1 MLCPACNRTN
11 DADATFCAECGRPIA
26 NEPAAKP
33 FRSRRIY
40 LFALFLVPVLIGVA
54 ALGYYRF
61 FLPDGVVAVVN
72 GEEIKNSELEGAL
85 ILLRKTGHAGSG
97 PRAASGEQGGK
108 ERAQLRYEALAQL
121 IQERLLLQE
130 ARKAGVQVSGDETA
144 AALTAMRVSS
154 GMNETGFR
162 AYAVARYGSAG
173 ALEQMIANS
182 LMINKLLSG
191 KAAAG
196 ASGPSAARSAVSAW
210 FEGVSRRA
218 VVRVSIAE
226 QWSGAGCSCC
236 AGGPGNRVRSVS
248 AAGAGGPGPGPAG
261 GTLTPE
267 AERAATEAGLAYW
280 RQKNGQAGVSTRLTD
295 FGCHIQIDIVK
306 DSRTVKSLRYQNG
319 TITEM

>member
-1 MLCPACNRTN
+1 MLCPACNQTN

-26 NEPAAKP
+26 NEPAGKP
-33 FRSRRIY
+33 VRSRRIY
-40 LFALFLVPVLIGVA
+40 LYALFLVPVLIGVA

-85 ILLRKTGHAGSG
+85 VLHQKTGHAGSG
-97 PRAASGEQGGK
+97 PKAAAGDQGGK

-144 AALTAMRVSS
+144 AALTALRVSS
-154 GMNETGFR
+154 GMDEAGFR

-173 ALEQMIANS
+173 ALEQTIAKS

-191 KAAAG
+191 KAAVG
-196 ASGPSAARSAVSAW
+196 ASDSSAARSAVSAW

-218 VVRVSIAE
+218 VVRVSLAE
-226 QWSGAGCSCC
+226 QWSGAACSCC
-236 AGGPGNRVRSVS
+236 AGGPG
-248 AAGAGGPGPGPAG
+248 
-261 GTLTPE
+261 
-267 AERAATEAGLAYW
+267 
-280 RQKNGQAGVSTRLTD
+280 KQAGDVSGTRME
-295 FGCHIQIDIVK
+295 
-306 DSRTVKSLRYQNG
+306 R
-319 TITEM
+319 

>member
-11 DADATFCAECGRPIA
+11 DADATFCAECGRPIV

-40 LFALFLVPVLIGVA
+40 LCALFLVPVLIGVA

-61 FLPDGVVAVVN
+61 FLPDGVAAVVN
-72 GEEIKNSELEGAL
+72 GEEIKNSELEGVL
-85 ILLRKTGHAGSG
+85 ILLRKTGLAGSG
-97 PRAASGEQGGK
+97 PKATSGEQGGK
-108 ERAQLRYEALAQL
+108 GRAQLRYEALAQL

-130 ARKAGVQVSGDETA
+130 ARKAGVQVSADEVA
-144 AALTAMRVSS
+144 AALTATRVSS
-154 GMNETGFR
+154 GLDEAGFR

-173 ALEQMIANS
+173 ALERMIAKS

-196 ASGPSAARSAVSAW
+196 ASDPSAARSAVSAW

-236 AGGPGNRVRSVS
+236 AGGPG
-248 AAGAGGPGPGPAG
+248 
-261 GTLTPE
+261 
-267 AERAATEAGLAYW
+267 
-280 RQKNGQAGVSTRLTD
+280 KQAGDVSGTRME
-295 FGCHIQIDIVK
+295 
-306 DSRTVKSLRYQNG
+306 R
-319 TITEM
+319 